1 MPKNQYLDTF
11 VAGALLDAPE
21 VARLSEADRRVLADL
36 AALARAFVRLDE
48 NERAA
53 IVEDVR
59 ARARE
64 VLPTESHVFF
74 IEDDPTMMIPASTP
88 KPLNATEAV
97 ERLFENGAGIVDE
110 NERTT
115 LADAADAARFVVR
128 LPPEDG
134 TRIVG
139 ILRRGNRLCD
149 LADGLKNGRVVGD
162 AKNGAFF
169 VD

>member
-36 AALARAFVRLDE
+36 ATLARAFVRLDE

-74 IEDDPTMMIPASTP
+74 IEDDLVPPAISSST
-88 KPLNATEAV
+88 AAETV
-97 ERLFENGAGIVDE
+97 ERLFETGVNIVDE

-115 LADAADAARFVVR
+115 LADAGDAARFVVR
-128 LPPEDG
+128 LPPEDR

-139 ILRRGNRLCD
+139 ILRRGHRLCD
-149 LADGLKNGRVVGD
+149 LVDGLRTGRVIAD
-162 AKNGAFF
+162 PKNGAFF

>member
-11 VAGALLDAPE
+11 ITGALLNAPE
-21 VARLSEADRRVLADL
+21 VARLSEAERRVLADL
-36 AALARAFVRLDE
+36 AALARAFVRLDDH
-48 NERAA
+48 ERAA

-64 VLPTESHVFF
+64 VLPMESHVFF
-74 IEDDPTMMIPASTP
+74 IDDDLVPPAISSST
-88 KPLNATEAV
+88 ATETV

-110 NERTT
+110 NERTA
-115 LADAADAARFVVR
+115 LADAAAAARFVVR
-128 LPPEDG
+128 LPLEDR

-139 ILRRGNRLCD
+139 ILRRGDRLCD
-149 LADGLKNGRVVGD
+149 LVDGLRTGRVVGD
-162 AKNGAFF
+162 PKNGAFF